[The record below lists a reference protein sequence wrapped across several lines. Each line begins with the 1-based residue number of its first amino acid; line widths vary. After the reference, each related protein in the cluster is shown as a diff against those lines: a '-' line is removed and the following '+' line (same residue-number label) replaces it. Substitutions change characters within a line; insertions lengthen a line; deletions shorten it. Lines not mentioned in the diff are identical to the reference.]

1 LPARISLSGFY
12 CRFFDNGNLKLDS
25 IDLKANIEENLK
37 FVVGLLDRIY
47 EKTYKTLYEP
57 NTEKLA
63 EYAEK
68 LEERRTIRDGGQVIH
83 GAGGSKIILHTIAE
97 VS

>member
-25 IDLKANIEENLK
+25 IDLKASIEEHLK
-37 FVVGLLDRIY
+37 FVVGLLHRIY

-63 EYAEK
+63 ECAEK
-68 LEERRTIRDGGQVIH
+68 LEELRIVRDGGQVVQ
-83 GAGGSKIILHTIAE
+83 GADGSKLILVMGE
-97 VS
+97 NS